1 MLKILLIDDE
11 PIEERITFQL
21 LKRDYGLP
29 FTLEY
34 AKSIEEGMVLLRD
47 RTYDLILL
55 DDRIAP
61 NVTAV
66 QTVPLVRAAAGVVPL
81 ILISSSLDAAHLK
94 DKAVLDVYD
103 IIDKYHLKSRI
114 REGLLNNA
122 A

>member
-11 PIEERITFQL
+11 SIEERITHQL

-34 AKSIEEGMVLLRD
+34 AQSIEDGLALLRD
-47 RTYDLILL
+47 RTYDVILL

-61 NVTAV
+61 NVTAM
-66 QTVPLVRAAAGVVPL
+66 QTVPVVRQAAGVVPL
-81 ILISSSLDAAHLK
+81 ILISSSLDAAHLRDRK
-94 DKAVLDVYD
+94 ILDVYD
-103 IIDKYHLKSRI
+103 IIDKYDLKARI
-114 REGLLNNA
+114 KEGLLNKA

>member
-11 PIEERITFQL
+11 PIEERITHQL

-34 AKSIEEGMVLLRD
+34 AQSIDAGMALLRD
-47 RTYDLILL
+47 RTYDVILL

-66 QTVPLVRAAAGVVPL
+66 QTVPIIRDAAGVVPL
-81 ILISSSLDAAHLK
+81 ILISSSLDASHLR
-94 DKAVLDVYD
+94 DKNILEVYD
-103 IIDKYHLKSRI
+103 IIDKYDLKSRI
-114 REGLLNNA
+114 RDGLLNKA

>member
-34 AKSIEEGMVLLRD
+34 AQSIEDGMTLLRD

-66 QTVPLVRAAAGVVPL
+66 QTVPMVRGAAGVVPL
-81 ILISSSLDAAHLK
+81 ILISSSLDAAHLR
-94 DKAVLDVYD
+94 DKTILEVYD
-103 IIDKYHLKSRI
+103 IIDKYDLKSRI
-114 REGLLNNA
+114 RDGLLGKA